1 MKKNKY
7 ALCVLLAGTLWG
19 FMGFFRRS
27 LDAMGI
33 SASGCI
39 AVRCVFAT
47 AFFALTV
54 LLTDKSAF
62 KIRLRDIWIFF
73 GTGVLS
79 LFVFGVC
86 YFKAMDHMSL
96 SAAAI
101 LLYTAPCF
109 VILMS
114 VPLFGE
120 KLDKRKVVAML
131 TAFCGCCLVSGI
143 ASGDASI
150 SLVGV
155 LFGLASGICYAL
167 YSIFSRFAIN
177 KGYGTLTINF
187 YSCLLAAI
195 AATAFDGGDFA
206 IHICDG
212 AGSFAFA
219 AATGLVTCYLPY
231 MLYTYGLTGMQN
243 GKASIMASIEPVVAT
258 LVGVIIYK
266 EGMTVPNIIGV
277 VMVIAAIVILNV
289 KGRSHEETKN
299 LGA

>member
-47 AFFALTV
+47 AFFALTI
-54 LLTDKSAF
+54 LLTDKTAF

-114 VPLFGE
+114 VPLFRE
-120 KLDKRKVVAML
+120 KLDRRKLVAML
-131 TAFCGCCLVSGI
+131 MAFCGCCLVSGT
-143 ASGDASI
+143 ASGNQRLSI
-150 SLVGV
+150 VGV
-155 LFGLASGICYAL
+155 LLGMTSGICYAL
-167 YSIFSRFAIN
+167 FSIFSRFAIN

-195 AATAFDGGDFA
+195 AAIAFDGGDFA
-206 IHICDG
+206 VHICAG
-212 AGSFAFA
+212 AGNFAFA
-219 AATGLVTCYLPY
+219 AATGAVTCYLPY

-243 GKASIMASIEPVVAT
+243 GRASIMASIEPVVAT
-258 LVGVIIYK
+258 FVGVIIYK
-266 EGMTVPNIIGV
+266 EGMTVPNVIGV
-277 VMVIAAIVILNV
+277 VMVIAAIVILNA

>member
-1 MKKNKY
+1 MKSNKY
-7 ALCVLLAGTLWG
+7 AIAVLLAGTLWG
-19 FMGFFRRS
+19 FMGFFRRT
-27 LDAMGI
+27 LDAMGV

-47 AFFALTV
+47 AFFALTI
-54 LLTDKSAF
+54 LFADKSAF
-62 KIRLRDIWIFF
+62 KIKLRDIWMFL

-86 YFKAMDHMSL
+86 YFLAMDHMSL

-109 VILMS
+109 VILLS

-120 KLDKRKVVAML
+120 KLDRRKLIAML

-143 ASGDASI
+143 ASGDNAI

-155 LFGLASGICYAL
+155 LLGLASGICYAL

-195 AATAFDGGDFA
+195 AATAFDSGDFVR
-206 IHICDG
+206 HITVG
-212 AGSFAFA
+212 VGSFAFA

-266 EGMTVPNIIGV
+266 EGMTVPNMIGV
-277 VMVIAAIVILNV
+277 ILVIFAIVILNLN
-289 KGRSHEETKN
+289 GRSHGKTEN

>member
-1 MKKNKY
+1 MKSNKY
-7 ALCVLLAGTLWG
+7 ALSVLLAGTLWG

-47 AFFALTV
+47 LLFAVTILF
-54 LLTDKSAF
+54 TDKSAF
-62 KIRLRDIWIFF
+62 QIRLRDIWMFF

-79 LFVFGVC
+79 LFVFGAC

-120 KLDKRKVVAML
+120 RLDRRKLLAML
-131 TAFCGCCLVSGI
+131 MAFCGCCLVSGI
-143 ASGDASI
+143 ASGDSRL
-150 SLVGV
+150 SVVGV
-155 LFGLASGICYAL
+155 LLGLTSGICYAL
-167 YSIFSRFAIN
+167 FSIFSRFAIN
-177 KGYGTLTINF
+177 KGYGTLTINL

-195 AATAFDGGDFA
+195 AAAILDGGDFA
-206 IHICDG
+206 VHVCESTG
-212 AGSFAFA
+212 NFLFA
-219 AATGLVTCYLPY
+219 AATGAVTCYLPY

-266 EGMTVPNIIGV
+266 EGMTAANAAGI

-289 KGRSHEETKN
+289 KGKSHEKAKD